1 MTYSGMVSRDT
12 ISDSVCLAFIITALN
27 YLDILSGDTQ
37 NVNLNAPTKEKV
49 FFYDGDGCNYDQ
61 GKVVVIVRAI
71 YGLNFSALAWGNY
84 LSENL
89 GNYLGFQ

>member
-12 ISDSVCLAFIITALN
+12 ISDSVCLAFIITAFN

-49 FFYDGDGCNYDQ
+49 FFMLVMNGSLT
-61 GKVVVIVRAI
+61 KETLLLFFVIYMA
-71 YGLNFSALAWGNY
+71 
-84 LSENL
+84 
-89 GNYLGFQ
+89 